1 MEDAM
6 ASTESDVRTLLE
18 SRSEAMGARDIERLM
33 ALYSPDVVYFDLVPP
48 LRYAGA
54 AALRDRFLDWFGRW
68 ESAIGQDI
76 SDVNVLG
83 SGDVAVAHMLIWASG
98 TLNGGREVGYWV
110 RTTNGCQRSNGRWLI
125 MHEHVS
131 LPVDMASGRAAMD
144 LVP

>member
-6 ASTESDVRTLLE
+6 ASTESDVRALLE
-18 SRSEAMGARDIERLM
+18 SRSEAMRARDIEPLM
-33 ALYSPDVVYFDLVPP
+33 ALYAPDVVYFDLVPP

-110 RTTNGCQRSNGRWLI
+110 RTTNGCQRSDGRWLI
-125 MHEHVS
+125 THEHVS

>member
-18 SRSEAMGARDIERLM
+18 SRSEAMGARDIEPLM

-125 MHEHVS
+125 THEHVS